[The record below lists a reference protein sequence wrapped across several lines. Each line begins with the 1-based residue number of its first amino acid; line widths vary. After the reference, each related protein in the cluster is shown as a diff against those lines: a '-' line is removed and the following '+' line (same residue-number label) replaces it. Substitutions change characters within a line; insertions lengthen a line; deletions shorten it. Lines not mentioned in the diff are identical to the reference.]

1 LISGQKDNKKTH
13 SILGMGFSFSLPGP
27 AFPLSLLRLNG
38 NYSRPSPEKSK
49 EQNPPFDWL
58 RVSPAMQPA
67 QG

>member
-1 LISGQKDNKKTH
+1 
-13 SILGMGFSFSLPGP
+13 MGFSFSLPGSS
-27 AFPLSLLRLNG
+27 FSLSLLRLNG